1 LSFIERILSAFRR
14 QREPSPLQLA
24 QRARREAAEAYAKA
38 TQRGDTRDAHW
49 ALKAYR
55 RSTTDVLRLERA
67 GGAR

>member
-24 QRARREAAEAYAKA
+24 QR
-38 TQRGDTRDAHW
+38 GDARDAHW